1 MAIVISVTNQ
11 KGGVSKSTTAQVISD
26 ILGARKRKTL
36 LIDFDPQCN
45 TTYTLGGSDADNT
58 VLTVIDGDCKAEDA
72 IITTKYCD
80 FLPSDPKLVN
90 VELSPDAGVNLL
102 SDAVAPVKN
111 NYDYIII
118 DTGPSLGRLM
128 LNALSTTDYVI
139 IPVCADA
146 YSLQGLS
153 ALHKTITNA
162 KQVNPRLQVLGIL
175 FTRFSNR
182 TILSRDVRE
191 MINQYADEMETTVF
205 EHSIRDGVAVREAQL
220 LKRPL
225 IDYKQSAKPTLDYVG
240 LVTEI
245 LEKMGGIH

>member
-1 MAIVISVTNQ
+1 MAIIISVANQ

-45 TTYTLGGSDADNT
+45 TTYTLGEIDADNT
-58 VLTVIDGDCKAEDA
+58 VLTIIDGDCRAEEA
-72 IITTKYCD
+72 ITHTKYCD
-80 FLPSDPKLVN
+80 FLPGDPKLVN
-90 VELSPDAGVNLL
+90 IELSPDAGVNLL
-102 SDAVAPVKN
+102 LDAVAPITN

-128 LNALSTTDYVI
+128 LNALVMTDYIVV
-139 IPVCADA
+139 PVLADA

-153 ALHKTITNA
+153 ALNQTLTNA
-162 KQVNPRLQVLGIL
+162 RQINPKLQVLGIL
-175 FTRFSNR
+175 LTRFSNR
-182 TILSRDVRE
+182 TILSRDVQE
-191 MINQYADEMETTVF
+191 MIRQYADEMETTVF